1 MPAFRAKHLLVVFE
15 YSGQGP
21 ARVLRDE
28 LLSFEYFL
36 IRD

>member
-1 MPAFRAKHLLVVFE
+1 MPAFGRSIVLVVFE
-15 YSGQGP
+15 YSGPGP
-21 ARVLRDE
+21 ARVFSDE